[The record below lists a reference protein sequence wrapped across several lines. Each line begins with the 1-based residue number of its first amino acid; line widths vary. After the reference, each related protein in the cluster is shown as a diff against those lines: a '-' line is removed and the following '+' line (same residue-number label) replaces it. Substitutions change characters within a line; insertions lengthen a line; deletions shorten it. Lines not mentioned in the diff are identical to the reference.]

1 MHFSHVTMLWYSLFL
16 SLSSRPLCVSL
27 CLYLTLLINV
37 SLRLFWN
44 MNLLLLSLCPSLLLF
59 YVPLVLHFCFYFP
72 VLVSLPPLHLS
83 FFLSLN
89 SFPPPFL
96 FSLSLFHTHTPC
108 SLFFTET
115 LHLQI
120 DQRVF
125 GAQQGSVGTVP
136 WPHRRKVC
144 KQRAMK
150 FLFLYIAEN
159 HKFTKNHKFTEIN
172 KSDKTG

>member
-16 SLSSRPLCVSL
+16 SLPSRPLWVSL
-27 CLYLTLLINV
+27 SLYLTLLVNV

-44 MNLLLLSLCPSLLLF
+44 MHLLLLFVHL
-59 YVPLVLHFCFYFP
+59 FCFSMSPSTLFFLLSCP
-72 VLVSLPPLHLS
+72 CLSPPLHLP

-159 HKFTKNHKFTEIN
+159 HKFTERKNQVNMKLQNIEYAR
-172 KSDKTG
+172 